1 MSLEKTLK
9 GEFFRVVRE
18 SNVSEAEKGEILR
31 YGLAALDGTEMND
44 D

>member
-1 MSLEKTLK
+1 M
-9 GEFFRVVRE
+9 RE
-18 SNVSEAEKGEILR
+18 LNVSDAEKGEIFR